1 MKALTALFL
10 VGGLLVA
17 GTSSYVFAQT
27 YGYVDQS
34 GDLRVT
40 TANTPEEAIAATV
53 STRAANSGV
62 MEMNQS
68 ATQSSASTNPNIHTY
83 GYITNSGTLGLYAAG
98 SAEAAIAGA
107 PNRAPNSGVML
118 LAQ

>member
-17 GTSSYVFAQT
+17 GTGSYAFAQT
-27 YGYVDQS
+27 YGYVDQ
-34 GDLRVT
+34 GGNLRIT

-62 MEMNQS
+62 MEMSQTT
-68 ATQSSASTNPNIHTY
+68 AQASASTDPNIHTY

-118 LAQ
+118 LVQ